1 MNPKNLISA
10 EFNRIFLSF
19 GTLAVIIL
27 LISSCQLS
35 SRFTSVKSSD
45 NNNEKSSNTNIDFDK
60 NEFTTNPTRQLIINN
75 ALNYIGTP
83 YCYGGMG
90 DKQCFDCS
98 GFVNIVY
105 ESVGISLPRVSA
117 DIFREGYVV
126 DRFNAEP
133 GDLVFFSNNG
143 RINHVGI
150 YLGNDNMIHSST
162 SKGVIIQS
170 LSLDYYKTRLAG
182 FKKYLK

>member
-1 MNPKNLISA
+1 M
-10 EFNRIFLSF
+10 
-19 GTLAVIIL
+19 LAVIIL
-27 LISSCQLS
+27 LISSCQSS
-35 SRFTSVKSSD
+35 SRFTSGNSSED
-45 NNNEKSSNTNIDFDK
+45 NIEKTKTSNIELSEK
-60 NEFTTNPTRQLIINN
+60 EITTNPTRQLIINN
-75 ALNYIGTP
+75 ALNYVGTP

-98 GFVNIVY
+98 GFVNKVY

-133 GDLVFFSNNG
+133 GDLVFFSSNG

-170 LSLDYYKTRLAG
+170 LSLDYYKTRLTG